1 MQMEYHLHEL
11 IMMHLIHW
19 IMTDESSIFFEMID
33 SECAQVGAVYCIA
46 IGQVPVTIS
55 HAEDYGC

>member
-33 SECAQVGAVYCIA
+33 SECAQVVVVRSLNEITSGNYFTC
-46 IGQVPVTIS
+46 
-55 HAEDYGC
+55 

>member
-1 MQMEYHLHEL
+1 
-11 IMMHLIHW
+11 MMHLIHW